1 MKVSKIIKN
10 FFGHLSTINE
20 HRFLVMK
27 HCFRVGLYKQGL
39 THDLSKY
46 SFTEFGESVKYYTG
60 THSPISECRKQTGR
74 SMAWVHHKAKNKHHA
89 EYWIDFYPEPRPVM
103 IPYKYVAE
111 MICDKLAAGI
121 IYSGKNW
128 TSDLE
133 LNYYMKEREN
143 NLIHEGVDKLL
154 IDVFTQVKDNGIDK
168 TLKRKNIKELY
179 KKYCE

>member
-1 MKVSKIIKN
+1 MILKNALKHLKLITKHKWVVFKLCCKVGIPWRG
-10 FFGHLSTINE
+10 F
-20 HRFLVMK
+20 V
-27 HCFRVGLYKQGL
+27 
-39 THDLSKY
+39 HDLSKY

-133 LNYYMKEREN
+133 LNYYICN
-143 NLIHEGVDKLL
+143 
-154 IDVFTQVKDNGIDK
+154 
-168 TLKRKNIKELY
+168 NIKSNISKAINYMYYETDFSHLCSY
-179 KKYCE
+179 FSLRYSTYC

>member
-1 MKVSKIIKN
+1 MILKNALKHLKLITKHKWVVFKLCCKVGIPWRG
-10 FFGHLSTINE
+10 F
-20 HRFLVMK
+20 V
-27 HCFRVGLYKQGL
+27 
-39 THDLSKY
+39 HDLSKY

-133 LNYYMKEREN
+133 LKYYMKEREN

>member
-1 MKVSKIIKN
+1 MILKNALKHLKLITKHKWVVFKLCCKVGIPWRG
-10 FFGHLSTINE
+10 F
-20 HRFLVMK
+20 V
-27 HCFRVGLYKQGL
+27 
-39 THDLSKY
+39 HDLSKY

-103 IPYKYVAE
+103 IPYKY
-111 MICDKLAAGI
+111 
-121 IYSGKNW
+121 
-128 TSDLE
+128 LE

>member
-1 MKVSKIIKN
+1 M
-10 FFGHLSTINE
+10 
-20 HRFLVMK
+20 
-27 HCFRVGLYKQGL
+27 
-39 THDLSKY
+39 
-46 SFTEFGESVKYYTG
+46 
-60 THSPISECRKQTGR
+60 
-74 SMAWVHHKAKNKHHA
+74 
-89 EYWIDFYPEPRPVM
+89 
-103 IPYKYVAE
+103 
-111 MICDKLAAGI
+111 AAGI